1 MNGGKNILVTND
13 NRQKFVE
20 LYVNN
25 ILNKSIEK
33 QFDAFKK
40 GFYQVSFIEIKN
52 CDVLYIKL
60 NLQRSSYW
68 ELKLSTCET

>member
-1 MNGGKNILVTND
+1 MSDGKNLLVTND

-20 LYVNN
+20 LYVDN

-40 GFYQVSFIEIKN
+40 GFYQVRIFTFSHIIR
-52 CDVLYIKL
+52 I
-60 NLQRSSYW
+60 
-68 ELKLSTCET
+68 